1 MAILSKGN
9 TFATGEQVTAAKL
22 NNLVDNAT
30 FASGAV
36 DDSTTAL
43 DDNGKIIVKD
53 SGITS
58 AKLNLSA
65 TGSSQD
71 IITFKAIQGGTE
83 RKFHIRTPASTTDF
97 NSPFEFFT
105 ANAFKFLIDSNQI
118 VMDETGQL
126 GVGVASPSE
135 KLEVIGNLR
144 AGNGTQFVQLSSTGS
159 IELNH
164 SGNAFIDFKNS
175 SSEDFDSR
183 IHANSNGLRFD
194 TGGDGSTANRMTIA
208 SDGNV
213 GIGTTSPDTALHI
226 QNTSEDQITLTN
238 TSGNLSRIQSSR
250 GLVLAAD
257 FDNNSGGTQ
266 SFVSFEI
273 DNSETMKIASDG
285 SLFVSNI
292 PGSAPSTPSGGGK
305 LYVQGGALKY
315 IGSSGT
321 VTTIANA

>member
-43 DDNGKIIVKD
+43 DGNGKIIVKD

-65 TGSSQD
+65 TGASQN
-71 IITFKAIQGGTE
+71 IITFNAVQGGSE
-83 RKFHIRTPASTTDF
+83 RQFHIRTPASTTDF

-105 ANAFKFLIDSNQI
+105 ANSFKFLIDSNEI
-118 VMDETGQL
+118 VMDETGQ
-126 GVGVASPSE
+126 
-135 KLEVIGNLR
+135 
-144 AGNGTQFVQLSSTGS
+144 
-159 IELNH
+159 
-164 SGNAFIDFKNS
+164 
-175 SSEDFDSR
+175 
-183 IHANSNGLRFD
+183 
-194 TGGDGSTANRMTIA
+194 
-208 SDGNV
+208 V
-213 GIGTTSPDTALHI
+213 GIGTTAPDGKLHVGTGTNTDGTDLSVVIGGDTA
-226 QNTSEDQITLTN
+226 N
-238 TSGNLSRIQSSR
+238 SRQSIIKKKIQSDDRALEIFASGSTANEEIR
-250 GLVLAAD
+250 LYSSTSKERVRI
-257 FDNNSGGTQ
+257 GGTGVVQ
-266 SFVSFEI
+266 IFGTDSTGNCVLQL
-273 DNSETMKIASDG
+273 NSTDTDDTSALQFGNVADDVEDVGQISYSHTNNAMIFRANSAEKMRIASDG
-285 SLFVSNI
+285 SLLVSNI
-292 PGSAPSTPSGGGK
+292 PSSAPSTPSGGGK